1 MRISVTYQR
10 QLTLA
15 FPEGRIPSLELYYPG
30 PNREVLERVRR
41 LGEKPASL
49 YLWGPSGTGKT
60 HLLQAAGHDFTALG
74 RRACYLALAQ
84 SAELSPMVLEGLED
98 LDLVCIDELHTIAGN
113 PEWERA
119 LLHLY
124 ERLRDFGRCFVV
136 ASRESPGFISI
147 DLPDLKSRLAWG
159 LVFHL
164 RQLDE
169 CDKVRA
175 LQWRAKLRGADLPE
189 GVAKYLLR
197 RNSRAMAE
205 LCRVLDELDESSL
218 AMQRRLTLPLMRAV
232 LDRR

>member
-1 MRISVTYQR
+1 MTQPR
-10 QLTLA
+10 QLPFV
-15 FPEGRIPSLELYYPG
+15 FPEGRIPSFDLYYPG
-30 PNREVLERVRR
+30 PNREVFEHVRR
-41 LGEKPASL
+41 LGEAPASL

-60 HLLQAAGHDFTALG
+60 HLLQAAGHEFTALG

-84 SAELSPMVLEGLED
+84 NAELSPTILEGLED
-98 LDLVCIDELHTIAGN
+98 LDLVCIDELHSVAGN
-113 PEWERA
+113 REWERA
-119 LLHLY
+119 LLRLY
-124 ERLRDFGRCFVV
+124 ERLRDFGRCFVL
-136 ASRESPGFISI
+136 ASLESPGFINI

-169 CDKVRA
+169 YDKIRA
-175 LQWRAKLRGADLPE
+175 LQWRAKLRGADLPVE
-189 GVAKYLLR
+189 VAKYLLR

-218 AMQRRLTLPLMRAV
+218 AMQRRLTLPLLRAV